1 MGGGGLRTLSGWGH
15 LKTSS
20 GGRGSTFLSASPLPP
35 LLENSAVGRR
45 RWFFCKPCRFQ
56 QKLAMVQTNSGV
68 KFHNI
73 HFNDPPIDAFDGDIC
88 HYGVFWIFLKSYW
101 WGVTLNKK
109 KGSVMC
115 LYFLCKNI
123 VSRILD
129 IFIKMNFFF

>member
-1 MGGGGLRTLSGWGH
+1 MGEGTSKLQVGGGAV
-15 LKTSS
+15 LKRSQNW
-20 GGRGSTFLSASPLPP
+20 GSTFLSASPPPP

-88 HYGVFWIFLKSYW
+88 HYGVF
-101 WGVTLNKK
+101 
-109 KGSVMC
+109 
-115 LYFLCKNI
+115 
-123 VSRILD
+123 
-129 IFIKMNFFF
+129 